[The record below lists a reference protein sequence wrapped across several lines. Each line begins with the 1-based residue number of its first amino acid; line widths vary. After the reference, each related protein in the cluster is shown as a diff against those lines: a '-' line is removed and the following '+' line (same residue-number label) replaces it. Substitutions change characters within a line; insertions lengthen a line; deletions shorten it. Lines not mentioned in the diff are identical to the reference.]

1 MERKP
6 FISPYKIYSIHEG
19 KLGRNSRQNPEG
31 KNWSRDSGGKM
42 LNSLLFQLTFSY
54 LSYPIKTTC
63 PGPALHREWALL
75 HLSLIKKRPQR
86 LVNRTIC
93 WKNFLNWDTLS
104 TDSLCQV
111 DQKTWHTTL
120 TESSVLCLGKGAT
133 HIGWVFSP
141 QLCNQDR
148 ITVLLRGPVPGI
160 SRSCQGDI

>member
-42 LNSLLFQLTFSY
+42 LNSLLLQLTFSY

-63 PGPALHREWALL
+63 PGPALHHEWALL

-104 TDSLCQV
+104 KDSLCQV
-111 DQKTWHTTL
+111 DQKNMAHHTYRVQC
-120 TESSVLCLGKGAT
+120 S
-133 HIGWVFSP
+133 
-141 QLCNQDR
+141 
-148 ITVLLRGPVPGI
+148 LLRERGHTYWVSLLTPI
-160 SRSCQGDI
+160 M